1 VSTCIQV
8 CNLSKEFPVTKT
20 YRELFLHMFQKKTVM
35 ALQGVDLRIDKG
47 DLFGLLG
54 SNGAG
59 KTTLIKILC
68 TLVLPSSG
76 TAYIEGLDVR
86 EKSREIKPK
95 LGYVIGDERSFYWR
109 LTGKQNLK
117 FFAALNNIPHRQV
130 DRTVSRLLDLVGLK
144 GHQNKMFKE
153 YSTGMK
159 KMLAIARGLL
169 TNPDILIMDEPTSG
183 LDPLVARKIKNFIK
197 GTLVNTEQ
205 KTVLLAT
212 HNLAEVEQ
220 LCNRIAVLDS
230 GKLMAEGT
238 VDEIKARL
246 PNQKRFVVGIENYQT
261 ALLEKLENLKT
272 VQRAELK
279 TTRPPYSSAQIE
291 VEMTHGE
298 DHANQ
303 LMESILAMGG
313 RISSFQESNVTLEDI
328 FSQLLLQKSA

>member
-1 VSTCIQV
+1 MSTCIQV
-8 CNLSKEFPVTKT
+8 CKLSKVFPVNKT
-20 YRELFLHMFQKKTVM
+20 YREIFLNMFQKKTVT
-35 ALQGVDLRIDKG
+35 ALQGVDLRIEKG

-76 TAYIEGLDVR
+76 TAYIDGLDVR
-86 EKSREIKPK
+86 KKSREIKPK

-117 FFAALNNIPHRQV
+117 FFAVLNNIPHREV
-130 DRTVSRLLDLVGLK
+130 DRTVARLLDLVGLK
-144 GHQNKMFKE
+144 PHQNKMFKE

-169 TNPDILIMDEPTSG
+169 TNPNILIMDEPTSG

-197 GTLVNTEQ
+197 GTLVNTEN

-220 LCNRIAVLDS
+220 LCNRIAVLDN

-238 VDEIKARL
+238 VDEIKATL

-261 ALLEKLENLKT
+261 ALLEKLENLTT
-272 VQRAELK
+272 VQRAVLK
-279 TTRPPYSSAQIE
+279 TARPPFSCAQIE
-291 VEMTHGE
+291 VEMIHGE

-313 RISSFQESNVTLEDI
+313 RISSFQESNATLEDV
-328 FSQLLLQKSA
+328 FSRLLLRESA

>member
-8 CNLSKEFPVTKT
+8 CNLSKVFPVTKT
-20 YRELFLHMFQKKTVM
+20 YRELLLHSFQKKTVT
-35 ALQGVDLRIDKG
+35 ALQGVDLRIEKG

-76 TAYIEGLDVR
+76 TAYIDGLDVR
-86 EKSREIKPK
+86 KKPGKIKPK

-117 FFAALNNIPHRQV
+117 FFAVLNDIPHREV
-130 DRTVSRLLDLVGLK
+130 DRTVAHLLDLVGLK
-144 GHQNKMFKE
+144 GHQDKMFKE

-183 LDPLVARKIKNFIK
+183 LDPVVARKIKNFIK
-197 GTLVNTEQ
+197 GTLVNTEN

-220 LCNRIAVLDS
+220 LCNRIAVLDN
-230 GKLMAEGT
+230 GKVKAEGT
-238 VDEIKARL
+238 VEEIKATL

-261 ALLEKLENLKT
+261 ALLKKLETLTMVQCAVLKT
-272 VQRAELK
+272 AQ
-279 TTRPPYSSAQIE
+279 PPFSSAQIE

-298 DHANQ
+298 DHANK
-303 LMESILAMGG
+303 LMESILTMGG
-313 RISSFQESNVTLEDI
+313 QISSFQESNATLEDI
-328 FSQLLLQKSA
+328 FSQLLVRKSA

>member
-1 VSTCIQV
+1 MSTCIQV
-8 CNLSKEFPVTKT
+8 CNLSKVFPVTKT
-20 YRELFLHMFQKKTVM
+20 YRELFLHTFQKKTAT
-35 ALQGVDLRIDKG
+35 ALHNVNLRIDKG
-47 DLFGLLG
+47 DLYGLLG

-76 TAYIEGLDVR
+76 TAYIDGLDVR
-86 EKSREIKPK
+86 KKSREIKPK

-117 FFAALNNIPHRQV
+117 FFAVINNIPHREV
-130 DRTVSRLLDLVGLK
+130 DRTVAHLLDLVGLK
-144 GHQNKMFKE
+144 THRNKMFKE

-169 TNPDILIMDEPTSG
+169 TNPNILIMDEPTSG

-197 GTLVNTEQ
+197 GTLVNTEH

-220 LCNRIAVLDS
+220 LCNRIAVLDK

-238 VDEIKARL
+238 VDEIKTTL
-246 PNQKRFVVGIENYQT
+246 PNQKRFVVGIDNYQT
-261 ALLEKLENLKT
+261 ALLEKLENLTT
-272 VQRAELK
+272 VQRAVLK
-279 TTRPPYSSAQIE
+279 TARPPFSSAQIE
-291 VEMTHGE
+291 VEMIHGE

-303 LMESILAMGG
+303 LMKSILAMGG
-313 RISSFQESNVTLEDI
+313 QISSFQESNATLEDV
-328 FSQLLLQKSA
+328 FSRLLLRESA

>member
-1 VSTCIQV
+1 MSTCIQV
-8 CNLSKEFPVTKT
+8 CNLSKVFPVTKT
-20 YRELFLHMFQKKTVM
+20 YRELFLNMFQKKTVT
-35 ALQGVDLRIDKG
+35 ALQGVDLRIEKG

-59 KTTLIKILC
+59 KTTLLKILC

-76 TAYIEGLDVR
+76 TAYIDGLDVR
-86 EKSREIKPK
+86 KKSREIKPK
-95 LGYVIGDERSFYWR
+95 IGYVIGDERSFYWR

-117 FFAALNNIPHRQV
+117 FFAVLNNIPHREV
-130 DRTVSRLLDLVGLK
+130 DRTVAHLMDLVGLK
-144 GHQNKMFKE
+144 THRNKMFKE

-169 TNPDILIMDEPTSG
+169 TNPNILIMDEPTSG

-197 GTLVNTEQ
+197 GTLVNTEH

-220 LCNRIAVLDS
+220 LCNRIAVLDN
-230 GKLMAEGT
+230 GKLKAEGT
-238 VDEIKARL
+238 VDEIKATL

-261 ALLEKLENLKT
+261 ALLEKLENLTT
-272 VQRAELK
+272 VQRAVLK
-279 TTRPPYSSAQIE
+279 TARPPFSSAQIE
-291 VEMTHGE
+291 VEMIHGE

-313 RISSFQESNVTLEDI
+313 RISSFQESNATLEDV
-328 FSQLLLQKSA
+328 FSQLLLRESA

>member
-1 VSTCIQV
+1 MATCIEV
-8 CNLSKEFPVTKT
+8 CNLGKVFPVTKT
-20 YRELFLHMFQKKTVM
+20 YRELFLHTFQKKTVT
-35 ALQGVDLRIDKG
+35 ALQSVNLRIDKG

-76 TAYIEGLDVR
+76 TAYINGLDVR
-86 EKSREIKPK
+86 SKPREIKPN

-117 FFAALNNIPHRQV
+117 FFAVLNNIPHREV
-130 DRTVSRLLDLVGLK
+130 DRTVARLLDLVGLK
-144 GHQNKMFKE
+144 AHRNKMFKE

-197 GTLVNTEQ
+197 GTLVNSEH

-220 LCNRIAVLDS
+220 LCNRIAVLDN
-230 GKLMAEGT
+230 GRLKAEGT
-238 VDEIKARL
+238 VDEIKATL
-246 PNQKRFVVGIENYQT
+246 PNQKRFVVGIDNYQT
-261 ALLEKLENLKT
+261 ALLEKLENLTT
-272 VQRAELK
+272 VQRAVLK
-279 TTRPPYSSAQIE
+279 TAQAPFSSAQIE
-291 VEMTHGE
+291 VEMAHGE
-298 DHANQ
+298 DQANK
-303 LMESILAMGG
+303 LMESIMAMGG
-313 RISSFQESNVTLEDI
+313 RITSFQESNTTLEDI
-328 FSQLLLQKSA
+328 FSWLLLRKRA